1 MTKWIVLL
9 GILIAGFAFYPR
21 SYQATAI
28 LQEGLNITYSVR
40 PMFGFHSDWTRVV
53 SVKQGAT
60 EIQQELFE
68 DTGWWRGS
76 HLYLHK
82 SGAYV
87 IHEGQAGCFGFEV
100 EPLSFDVRERISCEK
115 NMANQQRED
124 GASLYYS
131 DLIYLGVF
139 VETPNS
145 VEGSPIRYIPAAEK
159 PEAELPD
166 IL

>member
-1 MTKWIVLL
+1 MKWIALL

-28 LQEGLNITYSVR
+28 PQEGLRITYSVR
-40 PMFGFHSDWTRVV
+40 PMFGFHSDWRRTV
-53 SVKQGAT
+53 SVKHGAT
-60 EIQQELFE
+60 EIEQDLFE

-87 IHEGQAGCFGFEV
+87 IHEGQNGCFGFEV
-100 EPLSFDVRERISCEK
+100 EPLSFDVQAQISCEK
-115 NMANQQRED
+115 NMTTRQRED
-124 GASLYYS
+124 GASRYYR
-131 DLIYLGVF
+131 DLIYLGAF
-139 VETPNS
+139 IETPNS
-145 VEGSPIRYIPAAEK
+145 PEGSPIRYVPAADK
-159 PEAELPD
+159 PETELPD